1 MLCKQTRRLI
11 RSSPEAKHGREA
23 RTVLSNIRYR
33 RSDPVAVVLPSEA
46 ALRGTTRAFNEKLLP
61 LGVLGL
67 RRAVRSSGSLR
78 SCQMARRKTGS

>member
-46 ALRGTTRAFNEKLLP
+46 ALP